1 MDGGSTPQLKTTKKH
16 RRREKRGQRRES
28 KSSMDDLDI
37 KKIVFIL
44 WKLERT
50 STEVEIVQ
58 CDWESDWLKEF
69 EVY

>member
-1 MDGGSTPQLKTTKKH
+1 
-16 RRREKRGQRRES
+16 
-28 KSSMDDLDI
+28 MDDLDI